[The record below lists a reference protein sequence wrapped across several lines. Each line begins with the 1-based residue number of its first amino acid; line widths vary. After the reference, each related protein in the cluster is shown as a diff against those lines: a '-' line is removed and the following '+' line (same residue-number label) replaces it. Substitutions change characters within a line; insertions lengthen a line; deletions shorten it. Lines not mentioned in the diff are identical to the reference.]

1 MNQESSGM
9 AKGFACIKCGTGTL
23 VKSNMKMT
31 PDGKP
36 YCRNEVGC
44 AARVAKQ
51 WSKPLDQPLF
61 KTVEDRMLFNTSRWL
76 NEEEEKDAK
85 KFFTGL

>member
-1 MNQESSGM
+1 MNQEESGM
-9 AKGFACIKCGTGTL
+9 AKGFVCIKCGTGTL

-51 WSKPLDQPLF
+51 WSKPMLSADELEERNRLSRLDDL
-61 KTVEDRMLFNTSRWL
+61 L
-76 NEEEEKDAK
+76 
-85 KFFTGL
+85 